1 MRKPKG
7 LFIIKMRLS
16 RPILAQGSGVCQKR
30 PKFVALAV
38 TLCVFLTSKRDSL
51 READFPADPLT
62 TRASKPNPCSSINHR
77 FEVSEDDVPDEQMQ
91 QWQKFLGLKRVL
103 LNIIDE
109 DT

>member
-1 MRKPKG
+1 M
-7 LFIIKMRLS
+7 
-16 RPILAQGSGVCQKR
+16 
-30 PKFVALAV
+30 FV
-38 TLCVFLTSKRDSL
+38 
-51 READFPADPLT
+51 
-62 TRASKPNPCSSINHR
+62 NHR